1 MEGVHPS
8 GPGASV
14 DKRKAAKTPP
24 EVESE
29 RVEDDK
35 DDLRTVIVNHRS
47 SKQKNERKRD
57 VSDRHVSA
65 AEDDVLPLKKV
76 KQSLLFEG
84 EGEDERDNE
93 AASTLKE
100 KAVKRWGNRVC
111 VLIHE

>member
-8 GPGASV
+8 ASGASV
-14 DKRKAAKTPP
+14 DKRKVAKTPP

-35 DDLRTVIVNHRS
+35 DDLRTVIVSHRS

-65 AEDDVLPLKKV
+65 EEDVLPLKKV
-76 KQSLLFEG
+76 KQSLVFEG
-84 EGEDERDNE
+84 EEEVERDSE
-93 AASTLKE
+93 ATSTSKE
-100 KAVKRWGNRVC
+100 KAVKR
-111 VLIHE
+111 